1 MDPRIVAASIALLC
15 CAAPLQSPS
24 AEPTLDAVM
33 TRVAAYSASYGEK
46 ASLFVAVE
54 KCTQRFGVERPRQ
67 IVAEFAIV
75 KAAGGWVGYRDV
87 VEVDGRQVADR
98 RDRLLKILMDPS
110 ADSRLIR
117 TLSDESARYNIGPIS
132 RNFNVPTT
140 VLLLFQ
146 PANVARFTFKH
157 KGTERI
163 DGVETWVIEFTEVST
178 PTLTMTRAGRD
189 VPMEGTLWAVPATG
203 AVVRTRMR
211 LRNFAD
217 ATTTSQ
223 QAAPGQRPPDVTTAP
238 GTGRP
243 APSFNFG
250 VRTIESSA
258 DFAVTYRWYAEF
270 EMWLPANMT
279 ELYGGPIQPASGPPV
294 AGRASTTAT
303 YSDFKQFQ
311 TGARINVPK

>member
-1 MDPRIVAASIALLC
+1 MDPRIVTTSIALLC
-15 CAAPLQSPS
+15 CAVPLRSQQ
-24 AEPTLDAVM
+24 AELTLDAVM
-33 TRVAAYSASYGEK
+33 ARVAAYSAGYGEK

-54 KCTQRFGVERPRQ
+54 KYTQNFGVNRPRQ

-75 KAAGGWVGYRDV
+75 KAPGGWVGYRDV

-146 PANVARFTFKH
+146 QANAARFTFRRS
-157 KGTERI
+157 GTERV
-163 DGVETWVIEFTEVST
+163 DGNETWKIDFSEVST
-178 PTLTMTRAGRD
+178 PTLTMTRSGRD

-223 QAAPGQRPPDVTTAP
+223 QAAPQERPAGTTTAP

-243 APSFNFG
+243 APTFDFS

-258 DFAVTYRWYAEF
+258 DFAVTYRWHPEF
-270 EMWLPANMT
+270 EMWLPATMT
-279 ELYGGPIQPASGPPV
+279 ELYVGPIQLASGPPV
-294 AGRASTTAT
+294 SGRASTTAT